1 MEELIWIRV
10 LEGLPEDL
18 TTSNRFRF
26 SNRVILQVVLW
37 AVFHDR
43 PMCWACRAEH
53 WPEVWRPRQLPH
65 PSTVSRRSR
74 RPELQDQQLQIHR
87 QVVEQLSS
95 GGRYGAM
102 DGRALLVGG
111 SSKDPDARPGR
122 AVGGLGLGYKLHSL
136 VNSQRLF
143 VCWEV
148 QPLNVAEP
156 TVGRH
161 LLSVAPAGLKRIVA
175 DGLYDSTKLH
185 ALAAE
190 FGRRLYTPVRQ
201 NRVGRRR
208 QRRRLQLWRL
218 WQRPVGRRLLAS
230 RDEIERTFGH
240 SSNLGFGFKGLPA
253 WVRRLHRV
261 ECWMWGKILLYH
273 AYLASR
279 PHAA

>member
-1 MEELIWIRV
+1 MEELIWIIV
-10 LEGLPEDL
+10 LEWLPGDQ
-18 TTSNRFRF
+18 TTSKRFRF
-26 SNRVILQVVLW
+26 SDRAILQVVLW
-37 AVFHDR
+37 AVLHDR
-43 PMCWACRAEH
+43 PMCWACRAEN
-53 WPEVWRPRQLPH
+53 WPEARRPAQLPH
-65 PSTVSRRSR
+65 PSTVSRRCR
-74 RPELQDQQLQIHR
+74 RPELQAQKLEIHR
-87 QVVEQLSS
+87 KVVEQLSR
-95 GGRYGAM
+95 GGRYGAL

-122 AVGGLGLGYKLHSL
+122 AVGGLGRGYKLHSL

-148 QPLNVAEP
+148 QPLNRAEP

-161 LLSVAPAGLKRIVA
+161 LLSAAPVWLKRIVA
-175 DGLYDSTKLH
+175 DGLYDSMKLH

-253 WVRRLHRV
+253 WARRQHRV
-261 ECWMWGKILLYH
+261 ERWMWGKVLLYH
-273 AYLASR
+273 AYLASK